1 MWEVCQAKLHSRSQ
15 SQALFYFVVFTLHV
29 FVSVWRTCGVHFS
42 LEINT
47 LGLWD
52 QKLCECVCVCELAGH
67 FLSSRE
73 GGLEECQE
81 FRAMTLSDLLL
92 DLFNPLHTH
101 TQDTQGDSQVW
112 DVVFE
117 LEDACFSFLER

>member
-81 FRAMTLSDLLL
+81 FRAMTLFDLLL

-101 TQDTQGDSQVW
+101 TGHARRFTGVGCC
-112 DVVFE
+112 
-117 LEDACFSFLER
+117 L